1 MQKAAHVLISPAFI
15 RDFMVQENADNPN
28 NHLFEMPVSIELKG
42 RK

>member
-1 MQKAAHVLISPAFI
+1 MQKAAYVLISPAFI
-15 RDFMVQENADNPN
+15 CDFTVQNADNPN